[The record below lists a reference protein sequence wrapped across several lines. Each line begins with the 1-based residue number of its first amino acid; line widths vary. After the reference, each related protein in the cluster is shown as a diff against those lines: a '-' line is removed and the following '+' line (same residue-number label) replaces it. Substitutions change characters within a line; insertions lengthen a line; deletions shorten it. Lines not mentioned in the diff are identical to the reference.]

1 MGKRKRTSDHNQIQQ
16 SSDTVPCS
24 SGMEL
29 LSEENG
35 LHAIDSSELKPLS
48 SVLDIADSSMK
59 LQDAHHHHHH
69 HPSSTGHHH
78 QSLSRSLFLKRSR
91 HHYAHQYSRRGSLNL
106 ANASTSRGKGTSLRE
121 DKLPFKVVTQSN
133 SELRRHSD
141 FREKAFFEP
150 ERIRSCVSDLILS
163 DHTKTICVICQKSLS
178 RKLYFP
184 GISVSSVQLSLVAV
198 LACGHLYH
206 ADCLEPKTSY
216 EDRRDPPC
224 PVCTGSLSR
233 VDNGRAQ
240 DLHVEEDY

>member
-106 ANASTSRGKGTSLRE
+106 ANASTSRGK
-121 DKLPFKVVTQSN
+121 
-133 SELRRHSD
+133 D